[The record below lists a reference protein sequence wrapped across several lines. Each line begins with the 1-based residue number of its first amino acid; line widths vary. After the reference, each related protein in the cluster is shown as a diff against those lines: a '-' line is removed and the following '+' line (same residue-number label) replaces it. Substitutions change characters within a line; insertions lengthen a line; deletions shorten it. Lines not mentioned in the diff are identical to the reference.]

1 MKADFTFLLS
11 EAVSKPGIL
20 SDAYSVFHEYSVGN
34 MMLAYNQLT
43 ARGIPL
49 GPIATYR
56 KWQSQGRSVKK
67 GETAISLYMPVS
79 IPKKTPTGHKT
90 DEFCTI
96 FMVKNRWFAF
106 AQTEGQDIDHP
117 KPPDWNY
124 DLALTNLAI
133 TEKSYDVIDGNTQG
147 YAQGNQIAINPVAK
161 YPHKT
166 RFHELAH
173 VVLGHTDTQAM
184 MDDHLI
190 RRDIKEVEAECVAY
204 ICCSTLDLT
213 GLEESRHYIQEWM
226 NGTPIEE
233 KSARNILTA
242 ANKILDAG
250 KPPVCYS

>member
-1 MKADFTFLLS
+1 MASTYIEACQAFACQDHTGKIFFLLR
-11 EAVSKPGIL
+11 E
-20 SDAYSVFHEYSVGN
+20 
-34 MMLAYNQLT
+34 
-43 ARGIPL
+43 R
-49 GPIATYR
+49 TY
-56 KWQSQGRSVKK
+56 
-67 GETAISLYMPVS
+67 
-79 IPKKTPTGHKT
+79 
-90 DEFCTI
+90 
-96 FMVKNRWFAF
+96 
-106 AQTEGQDIDHP
+106 
-117 KPPDWNY
+117 
-124 DLALTNLAI
+124 
-133 TEKSYDVIDGNTQG
+133 
-147 YAQGNQIAINPVAK
+147 
-161 YPHKT
+161 
-166 RFHELAH
+166 ELAH